1 MGYKWNTY
9 YYFQSHRGTSNL
21 FLNREGSGAIANNQN
36 LSIYKSTGSGVNND
50 HRFKLVEAFAN
61 STGTAIA
68 GCTIRS
74 ALNSNY
80 GLNIYGYGSSMTAE
94 GNCDLYPV
102 GGQYPNASNYA
113 DSLIDLQ
120 TVDASQNLYRITLIK
135 HKGLYLT
142 PVGNYNNANVRW
154 MKATGG
160 DEQVWKLCDSENG
173 GSTGGGTLD
182 KNYLTYPTKTM
193 RLTQGYNPTNSKASH
208 YPNYTGTPADYPIDE
223 GCADTGKS
231 AMYCPCDKMLIKRIY
246 GNNDPGTNTIWLESA
261 EPVIM
266 PCGTDYVTMMVLH
279 VDDSELNRLYEGK
292 SFVRGE
298 EMFVE
303 GTDGGSTGTVPA
315 HFHISIGKGKF
326 TGLGWTLNNKG
337 NYVLSST
344 NGAIKPEQ
352 GFYID
357 QSFTTVANDL
367 GYAFQYLP

>member
-61 STGTAIA
+61 STGTAVA

-154 MKATGG
+154 KAYTGG
-160 DEQVWKLCDSENG
+160 DEQVWKLCDSESS
-173 GSTGGGTLD
+173 GSTGGSTLD
-182 KNYLTYPTKTM
+182 KNYLTYPTTTM
-193 RLTQGYNPTNSKASH
+193 RITQNYSDGYSHQPNS
-208 YPNYTGTPADYPIDE
+208 TGTPADYPIDE
-223 GCADTGKS
+223 ACEDDGRST
-231 AMYCPCDKMLIKRIY
+231 MYCPCDEMVIKRIY
-246 GNNDPGTNTIWLESA
+246 GVGNSGTNTIWLESTT
-261 EPVIM
+261 PVVM

-279 VDDSELNRLYEGK
+279 VNDDSLSKLAVNRRFK
-292 SFVRGE
+292 RGE
-298 EMFVE
+298 AMFIE
-303 GTDGGSTGTVPA
+303 GNDGNVPY

-326 TGLGWTLNNKG
+326 TGNGWVQNSNG
-337 NYVLSST
+337 NWVLTST
-344 NGAIKPEQ
+344 NGTIKPEQ

-357 QSFTTVANDL
+357 RSFTQNIMRTEGLSFLNL
-367 GYAFQYLP
+367 T